1 MAIDRGT
8 VPANPGFQTRRR
20 NYAVQ
25 SRVGTEHCFR
35 FRVGLNGRRTDIQRH
50 DAAFAL
56 FVRGDFAISQRKGE
70 LASNVP
76 NGYGFDLTGMFK
88 IDPAGYFNIRA
99 DVGDLMRG
107 LLAAA

>member
-1 MAIDRGT
+1 
-8 VPANPGFQTRRR
+8 
-20 NYAVQ
+20 
-25 SRVGTEHCFR
+25 
-35 FRVGLNGRRTDIQRH
+35 
-50 DAAFAL
+50 
-56 FVRGDFAISQRKGE
+56 